1 MKRTKR
7 YGGFLI
13 GDRVKHKK
21 YGKGVV
27 DGYFNGC
34 IFVWFDKFVMNGD
47 YFGSS
52 IAPNQLINL
61 TRIEEENKKIIDP
74 LPPMSEETAKEIEE
88 RFYSFC
94 GKHNITPPKA
104 NFNPAKEIDDLK
116 AARDFVN
123 EALRQTELFISS
135 LNPLADLPSP
145 YIRDVYTSSKDFD

>member
-21 YGKGVV
+21 FGKGVV
-27 DGYFNGC
+27 EGYFNGC

-61 TRIEEENKKIIDP
+61 TRIEEEKVGRFLNKAINEGVFEIPLTEEDAKDIIAKKQQEYVKHFARKHFGDP
-74 LPPMSEETAKEIEE
+74 
-88 RFYSFC
+88 
-94 GKHNITPPKA
+94 
-104 NFNPAKEIDDLK
+104 
-116 AARDFVN
+116 
-123 EALRQTELFISS
+123 
-135 LNPLADLPSP
+135 LPSP
-145 YIRDVYTSSKDFD
+145 YTRDVYTTTKDYD